1 MATTISRS
9 AAFPPLT
16 KPYKFDKF
24 ITSHDLFFFT
34 SKTAAQCDGNCN
46 DASRNSD
53 NLGPTREQRPDQ
65 TQPHAR
71 TAYCHK
77 VPFIE
82 ISISQNRI
90 KSHAHKHQDDKNRV
104 DFPRKGNFRIPTLN
118 PRSIRITKANRY
130 RKPHRN
136 RGQHQK
142 KKYSAVTSGNLD
154 FFTAPG
160 IKGNISPALATATFR
175 NDQRVNASSGANQA
189 ITTPDK
195 CNTKSAGLIR

>member
-1 MATTISRS
+1 MSTTFCST
-9 AAFPPLT
+9 AFPPFT
-16 KPYKFDKF
+16 ESCKFIEL

-34 SKTAAQCDGNCN
+34 SKSAAQCDGNCN
-46 DASRNSD
+46 NASRNSD
-53 NLGPTREQRPDQ
+53 NLGPTRKQRPNQ

-90 KSHAHKHQDDKNRV
+90 KSHAHKYQDDKNRV

-136 RGQHQK
+136 RDQHQ